1 MCYIS
6 AMTSLSRA
14 RVRALQRKRK
24 KLLSEL
30 TELSLVIRGSY
41 LERFSTCVRP
51 DCRCHRGHP
60 HGPRAYVV
68 VTREKKQ
75 RQLYVPKA
83 QTAVVREGIEQ
94 HHRLME
100 LVDAISAVNLELM
113 RGGVLD
119 ESVE

>member
-1 MCYIS
+1 MCYTT
-6 AMTSLSRA
+6 AMASLSRA
-14 RVRALQRKRK
+14 RIRALERERK
-24 KLLSEL
+24 KLLGAL
-30 TELSLVIRGSY
+30 GDLSLVIRGSY

-51 DCRCHRGHP
+51 DCACHRGHT
-60 HGPRAYVV
+60 HGPRTYVV
-68 VTREKKQ
+68 VTRDRKQ

-94 HHRLME
+94 HRRLME

-119 ESVE
+119 ERIK